1 MATKRKTLLKN
12 KKQTD
17 GKVRKEDV
25 TGKPEPT
32 TLAQLWGE
40 EDGLNKYGTTDL
52 EEYKAILKDMNT
64 ASLRE
69 HAIEVAHVVPGA
81 NRDRLEKR
89 LEAEFLKH
97 IRGYTPPEDTR
108 PKERAPSKEA
118 LKIMEE
124 VK

>member
-1 MATKRKTLLKN
+1 MANIKKN
-12 KKQTD
+12 IKNLKQTD

-25 TGKPEPT
+25 TGKPQVS

-40 EDGLNKYGTTDL
+40 ETGLNKYGTTEID
-52 EEYKAILKDMNT
+52 EYRSQIKEMNT

-69 HAIEVAHVVPGA
+69 HAIEVAHVVPGT
-81 NRDRLEKR
+81 NRDRLVKR

-97 IRGYTPPEDTR
+97 VAAFTPIEDNR
-108 PKERAPSKEA
+108 PKEKTPSKEL

-124 VK
+124 CK